1 MTILRNIRTLI
12 KAFVSETHNYTFQK
26 GADIGSITIH
36 QLGRG
41 SGQRERFN

>member
-1 MTILRNIRTLI
+1 MNILHNIRTLI

-26 GADIGSITIH
+26 GADIKSVTIH

-41 SGQRERFN
+41 RGQHEQFN